1 MAPGTLAV
9 KGFRDDLRSGRLVRV
24 LPQWNVKEFPAQVVY
39 PGHRALPAR
48 VRAFIDF
55 AVKYMTTELHPRV

>member
-1 MAPGTLAV
+1 MV
-9 KGFRDDLRSGRLVRV
+9 IREHLRPGRLVRV
-24 LPQWNVKEFPAQVVY
+24 LPQWNAKEFPAHVVY

-48 VRAFIDF
+48 VPAFIDF